1 MLRLRS
7 RWKVWAILVTSAVVC
22 GLLGGLVAAASE
34 DTLVNSEDA
43 AGSADGGRKLY
54 LTIYNDNLALIR
66 DIRTLP
72 IQLGRSSLSFTDIPS
87 RIDATSVSLRSLTE
101 EGSIRIL
108 EQNYEYDMVSGN
120 KLLTKY
126 LGQHIEIVAADG
138 TEYAGYLMSAP
149 GSGDSLILAEQPW
162 GGAITAIQRNEIRVI
177 RYPQLPAGLVMKPT
191 LVWEMEN
198 NSDVTQHE
206 MEVAYLTGGLSWSA
220 DYVLTLNADDT
231 IGDLTGWVTITN
243 NSGVTF
249 ENAELKLV
257 AGDVNQVSNQVLY
270 YDTFMRTEKSAM
282 AAAPAFGESSLFEY
296 HLYKLA
302 FPTTVKDSQTKQ
314 IQLLTAADIPVEK
327 QYVFGRIPGSN
338 RYWGYSD
345 KVQVVLRLENS
356 EENNMGMPLP
366 EGRVR
371 VNKADV
377 DGSLEFIG
385 EDTIDHTP
393 KDEEITLYIGD
404 AFDITG
410 ERINTK
416 MTSVGSNSRQD
427 SYRIELKNHKD
438 EAIQVHVVE
447 SMASGTYR
455 ILSSSHTYEVV
466 DAQTIEFVVDVPA
479 DGQTDITYDV
489 LYTW

>member
-1 MLRLRS
+1 MYDLRS
-7 RWKVWAILVTSAVVC
+7 RWRIGVALVAAISMC
-22 GLLGGLVAAASE
+22 GLLGGLVTAASE
-34 DTLVNSEDA
+34 DALANGVNGEA
-43 AGSADGGRKLY
+43 SAREGRKLY

-72 IQLGRSSLSFTDIPS
+72 IEAGRSSLSFTDIPS

-120 KLLTKY
+120 KLLSKY
-126 LGQHIEIVAADG
+126 LGQHIEICAADG
-138 TEYAGYLMSAP
+138 TEYSGYLISAP

-162 GGAITAIQRNEIRVI
+162 GGAITAIQRDEIRVI
-177 RYPQLPAGLVMKPT
+177 RYPQLPAGLVMRPT
-191 LVWEMEN
+191 LVWDMEN
-198 NSDVTQHE
+198 SSDVTEHE

-231 IGDLTGWVTITN
+231 VGDLTGWVTITN
-243 NSGVTF
+243 NSGVEF

-257 AGDVNQVSNQVLY
+257 AGDVNRVSNQVVY
-270 YDTFMRTEKSAM
+270 YDLMRSEKLSLGAP
-282 AAAPAFGESSLFEY
+282 APAFQESSLFEY

-314 IQLLTAADIPVEK
+314 IQLLTAANIPVEK
-327 QYVFGRIPGSN
+327 QYIFGQIPGAT
-338 RYWGYSD
+338 RYYGYSD
-345 KVQVVLRLENS
+345 KVQVVLRLVNS

-371 VNKADV
+371 VSKADV
-377 DGSLEFIG
+377 DGSLEFVG
-385 EDTIDHTP
+385 EDAIDHTP
-393 KDEEITLYIGD
+393 KDEEITLYVGD

-416 MTSVGSNSRQD
+416 MTSIGSSSRQD

-447 SMASGTYR
+447 SMASGMYN
-455 ILSSSHTYEVV
+455 ILSSSHEYEVI

-479 DGQTDITYDV
+479 NGQTDITYDV